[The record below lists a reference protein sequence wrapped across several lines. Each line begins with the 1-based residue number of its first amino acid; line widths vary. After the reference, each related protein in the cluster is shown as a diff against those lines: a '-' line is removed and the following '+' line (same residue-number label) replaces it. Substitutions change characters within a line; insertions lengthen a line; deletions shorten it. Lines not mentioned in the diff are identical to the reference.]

1 MKHIVFFWAIL
12 ISTLIFAQPDIE
24 ETKEIASFKAFN
36 ASLHWNVPE
45 KFIGQE
51 YDLKYHRCYWIVDPV
66 KDSIKGSI
74 TSYFTAVENNLSHI
88 DFSLKDNMIVDSVIY
103 HGTTLTYTHTS
114 DIVSIILPSP
124 LSTGTLDSVCVYYH
138 GEPAGMSGFGSFI
151 VDTHGSGDPVLW
163 TLSEPYGAFEWW
175 PCKND
180 LSDKV
185 DSIDVFVKHPAAYK
199 AASNGLL
206 QSETPL
212 GGDILTHW
220 KHRYPIA
227 TYLVAIAVTNYV
239 VYNESYALSQGSL
252 LMQNYVF
259 PEDSVT
265 SASSTPALEAVMQFY
280 DSLIAPYPFM
290 NEKYGHAQFGWG
302 GGMEH
307 QTMSFMGGFGY
318 ELMAH
323 ELLHMWFGDAVT
335 CGSWHDIWLNEGFA
349 VYFTAL
355 NYERT
360 SPDYYWKIWKQ
371 QAVDYVCSEPDGSVY
386 VYDTTSVSRVF
397 SSRLSYSKASYVL
410 HMLRWVMGDSAFFQG
425 VRNYYNDPQFHFGY
439 ALTDDL
445 KGHLETSSGMN
456 LDEFFDDWF
465 YGEGYPVYSISVTSL
480 SGNSVR
486 VNMQQV
492 PTDSSVIFFEM
503 PVPLQFWNNGSD
515 TTIVFDHTFSG
526 EEFDV
531 NLGYFPDSVIFDP
544 DRWICSKY
552 STVFVGIEEDSPI
565 QLASYPNPA
574 SDFLMIDLPENTA
587 ATVQIFTAAGELV
600 KKENITDVQKY
611 RMETS
616 DFAQGSYMIRI
627 EQGQKHYVSS
637 FVKL

>member
-1 MKHIVFFWAIL
+1 MKYILFFGALL

-24 ETKEIASFKAFN
+24 ETKEIASFEAFN
-36 ASLHWNVPE
+36 ASLHWDVPE

-51 YDLKYHRCYWIVDPV
+51 YDLKYHRFYWIVDPA
-66 KDSIKGSI
+66 KDSIRGSV
-74 TSYFTAVENNLSHI
+74 TSYFTAVENNLAQI
-88 DFSLKDNMIVDSVIY
+88 DFSLQDNMIVDSVIY
-103 HGTTLTYTHTS
+103 HGATVTYTHAS
-114 DIVSIILPSP
+114 DIVAITLPSALP
-124 LSTGTLDSVCVYYH
+124 TGTLDSLCVYYH

-151 VDTHGSGDPVLW
+151 VDTHGSGVPVLW
-163 TLSEPYGAFEWW
+163 TLSEPYGAYEWW

-180 LSDKV
+180 LSDKI
-185 DSIDVFVKHPAAYK
+185 DSIDIFVKHPAAYK

-206 QSETPL
+206 QSETPV
-212 GGDILTHW
+212 GGDIIAHW
-220 KHRYPIA
+220 KHRYPIT
-227 TYLVAIAVTNYV
+227 TYLVAIAVTNYA

-265 SASSTPALEAVMQFY
+265 AATATPTLEAVMQFY
-280 DSLIAPYPFM
+280 DSIIAPYPFM

-355 NYERT
+355 NYERFT
-360 SPDYYWKIWKQ
+360 PNIYWMPWKTQ
-371 QAVDYVCSEPDGSVY
+371 TVNYITSEPDGSVY

-425 VRNYYNDPQFHFGY
+425 VRNYYNDNYFDYGT
-439 ALTDDL
+439 TDNL
-445 KGHLETSSGMN
+445 VSHLEASSG
-456 LDEFFDDWF
+456 LSLTEFMDDWF
-465 YGEGYPVYSISVTSL
+465 YGEGYPIYSINITSL
-480 SGNSVR
+480 SGNDVR
-486 VNMQQV
+486 VKMQQV
-492 PTDSSVIFFEM
+492 STHASVSFFEM
-503 PVPLQFWNNGSD
+503 PVPLQFWNNGND

-531 NLGYFPDSVIFDP
+531 DLGYFPDSVIFDP
-544 DRWICSKY
+544 TLWICSKF
-552 STVFVGIEEDSPI
+552 STVYVGIEEESPL
-565 QLASYPNPA
+565 QLNAYPNPA
-574 SDFLMIDLPENTA
+574 NDFIEFSLPSISEAVSISVFDVN
-587 ATVQIFTAAGELV
+587 GLLV
-600 KKENITDVQKY
+600 LKSENINASKCRLDVSSLSSGMY
-611 RMETS
+611 TV
-616 DFAQGSYMIRI
+616 RI
-627 EQGQKHYVSS
+627 EQAEAVYRST
-637 FVKL
+637 FVKLQ